1 MNDMPIKI
9 ETGPYE
15 HNADGIWFNIA
26 PEMTIRCTSEV
37 PS

>member
-15 HNADGIWFNIA
+15 HNADGIFW
-26 PEMTIRCTSEV
+26 TIVSFLKKQA
-37 PS
+37 S